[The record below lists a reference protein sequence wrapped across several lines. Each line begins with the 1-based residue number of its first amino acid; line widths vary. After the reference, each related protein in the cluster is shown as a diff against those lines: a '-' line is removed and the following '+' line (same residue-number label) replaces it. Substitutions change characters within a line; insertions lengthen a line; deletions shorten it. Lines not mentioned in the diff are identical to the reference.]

1 MRILLS
7 AYACRPNVG
16 SEPAQGWG
24 WATQLARRG
33 HEVHVL
39 VAKRNQ
45 DSVEAGLREES
56 LPNLRFT
63 FVPVRYDWAR
73 KSEGLHYALWQHA
86 ALKAARELGGRSRF
100 DIVHH
105 VTYASIHVP
114 SQLWR
119 LGIPMVFGP
128 VGGGQTAPAKMLSY
142 FGADQ
147 KKERLRTGLTR
158 VLPASPF
165 HRFWLS
171 RTSFVLAANSETF
184 QLVRDMGCNR
194 ATLMCDTAVPDD
206 YFAKVPKTFIDGRHP
221 LRLIWVGR
229 MLPRKAL
236 SLALD
241 ALQRVKTTVTLTI
254 AGDGMDPQ
262 IVCQMIRSRNL
273 QDRVFWQGKKLS
285 WSELRTAY
293 SVHDAMLFT
302 SLRDSFGSQVLEA
315 LAMALPVIA
324 LDLSGVR
331 DHVPANAS
339 MKVRVGNPGET
350 VRNLAE
356 AIEKYASLPGNTKS
370 EMSRHAWNCAKGM
383 SWPVRIEFVEKL
395 YESYC
400 SRAALMGKTSL
411 SPLAT
416 VKT

>member
-7 AYACRPNVG
+7 AYACRANAG

-24 WATQLARRG
+24 WATHLAGRG

-45 DSVEAGLREES
+45 ESVEAGLREEA
-56 LPNLRFT
+56 LPNLRFSY
-63 FVPVRYDWAR
+63 VPVRYDWAKR
-73 KSEGLHYALWQHA
+73 WEGLHYALWQAA
-86 ALKAARELGGRSRF
+86 ALKAARELCSEVRF
-100 DIVHH
+100 DVVHH

-128 VGGGQTAPAKMLSY
+128 VGGGQTAPADMLSY

-147 KKERLRTGLTR
+147 QKERLRTALTR
-158 VLPASPF
+158 ALTASPL
-165 HRFWLS
+165 HRFCLA
-171 RTSFVLAANSETF
+171 RTGFVLAANSETLN
-184 QLVRDMGCNR
+184 LVRRMGCDR
-194 ATLMCDTAVPDD
+194 ATVMCDTAVPNE
-206 YFAKVPKTFIDGRHP
+206 YFAESPRTFPDKQRL

-241 ALQRVKTTVTLTI
+241 VVREVKADVTLTI

-262 IVCQMIRSRNL
+262 IVRQMIISRNL
-273 QDRVFWQGKKLS
+273 QHRVFWEGRRLS

-293 SVHDAMLFT
+293 SEHDAMLFT

-339 MKVRVGNPGET
+339 MKVRVSSSEAT
-350 VRNLAE
+350 VRALAD
-356 AIEKYASLPGNTKS
+356 AIERFALLPGRVKS
-370 EMSRHAWNCAKGM
+370 EMSKHALNFAQGM
-383 SWPVRIEFVEKL
+383 SWSARIEVVEKL
-395 YESYC
+395 YERLC
-400 SRAALMGKTSL
+400 ARAAPLERTSRSRLAAAKT
-411 SPLAT
+411 
-416 VKT
+416 